1 MGSLGWPVQTMACM
15 GRVARGR
22 LAREVG
28 EVQVGEEE
36 EEEVRDASQEVSH
49 ARRQSQCRG
58 FPPSSLGDGRCRKG
72 MFCLAL
78 LS

>member
-1 MGSLGWPVQTMACM
+1 MQTMACM

-36 EEEVRDASQEVSH
+36 EEEVREASQEVSQ
-49 ARRQSQCRG
+49 ARRQSQWRG
-58 FPPSSLGDGRCRKG
+58 LPPSSLGRGRAGKECPV
-72 MFCLAL
+72 
-78 LS
+78 